1 MKLYISYNPAGFETD
16 PTAMTSAIQDFYEEL
31 RGVQMAPRMDNDFV
45 WWLFRKQ
52 TEKIS
57 MNIKGSNIVIDSV
70 NTEAIVAFILTY
82 LSGYDLP
89 AHQALLSLL
98 SPSMTFQ
105 ELHKLWHDA
114 CPDIEIM
121 LIG

>member
-16 PTAMTSAIQDFYEEL
+16 PNAMATATQEFFEEL
-31 RGVQMAPRMDNDFV
+31 QPLLIAPRMNNDFV

-52 TEKIS
+52 TATIS
-57 MNIKGSNIVIDSV
+57 MSIKGSNIVVDAPS
-70 NTEAIVAFILTY
+70 TEALIAFILTY

-89 AHQALLSLL
+89 SDQALLGLL

-105 ELHKLWHDA
+105 DVHKLWRDA
-114 CPDIEIM
+114 CPDIDLLM
-121 LIG
+121 IG

>member
-16 PTAMTSAIQDFYEEL
+16 PTAMSAAIQNFFEEL

-52 TEKIS
+52 SETITLYV
-57 MNIKGSNIVIDSV
+57 KGSNIVVEGPS
-70 NTEAIVAFILTY
+70 TEAITGFILTY

-89 AHQALLSLL
+89 TDQALLKLL
-98 SPSMTFQ
+98 SPSMAFQ
-105 ELHKLWHDA
+105 DLHKIWHDA
-114 CPDIEIM
+114 CPDIDIV

>member
-16 PTAMTSAIQDFYEEL
+16 PTAMTRAIQDFFEEL

-45 WWLFRKQ
+45 WWLFRKH

-57 MNIKGSNIVIDSV
+57 MYVKGSNIVIDAV

-89 AHQALLSLL
+89 TDQALLKLL

-105 ELHKLWHDA
+105 ELHKIWRDA

>member
-16 PTAMTSAIQDFYEEL
+16 PTAMSAAIKDFFEEL

-45 WWLFRKQ
+45 WWLFRKLSG
-52 TEKIS
+52 TVS
-57 MNIKGSNIVIDSV
+57 LYVKGSNVVVDAPS
-70 NTEAIVAFILTY
+70 TEAIIAFILTY

-89 AHQALLSLL
+89 TDQALLRLL
-98 SPSMTFQ
+98 SPSMSFQ
-105 ELHKLWHDA
+105 DLHKIWHDA
-114 CPDIEIM
+114 IPDIEIV

>member
-16 PTAMTSAIQDFYEEL
+16 PTAMTSAIQEFYEEL

-57 MNIKGSNIVIDSV
+57 MNIKGSNIVIDAV
-70 NTEAIVAFILTY
+70 NTEALVAFILTY

-89 AHQALLSLL
+89 TDQALLSLL

>member
-57 MNIKGSNIVIDSV
+57 MNIRGSNIVIEAV

-89 AHQALLSLL
+89 ADQALLSLL

-105 ELHKLWHDA
+105 ELHKIWHDA